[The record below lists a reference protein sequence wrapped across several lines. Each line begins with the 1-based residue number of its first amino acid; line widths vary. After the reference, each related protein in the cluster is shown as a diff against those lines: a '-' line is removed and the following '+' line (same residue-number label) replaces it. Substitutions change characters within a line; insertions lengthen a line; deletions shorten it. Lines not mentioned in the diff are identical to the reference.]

1 MKNKTLDTSKLRK
14 FASFARSALIEQVG
28 TRLKTVLAEKSLAR
42 RESPNAVKELEAKIK
57 ELGEKRLIETVAYTW
72 FNRFCALRYM
82 DVNRYTRIG
91 VLSPADGQFQPEILA
106 EAKMGHID
114 DELVPEVTR
123 KQVLRL
129 LDGTDKS
136 ADPQGEAYRLLL
148 VAVCN
153 YYHSLMPFMF
163 EKIADYTELLLQD
176 DLLSG
181 TSIPAYTREALLPI
195 NCSPEHTE
203 ESVEVIGWLYQ
214 FYIADKKDEVFE
226 GLKKG
231 KKITSENIPAATQL
245 FTPHWIVRYLVEN
258 SLGRLWMLNNPE
270 SKLVE
275 RMDYYIRPEEPEADF
290 SKIGSP
296 EEIKVCDPACGS
308 GHMLTYAFDL
318 LYEIYREEQYPEPEI
333 PSLILKNNLFGI
345 EIDQR
350 AGALAAFALTMK
362 AREKDKRFFT
372 RKSQHDE
379 STRDLSSIDSP
390 KSEIQN
396 PNVCVLENIQI
407 DPDDLSAYMDKVG
420 RDLFS
425 GGLQGVVNQW
435 EEADNFGSLIRP
447 TVTDV
452 SEVLELLRERQ
463 MGQDL
468 FLADVH
474 QKVLKAMRQADYLS
488 PKYHVVVANPPYMG
502 GKGMTPSVK
511 EHAIQHFPE
520 AKGDLFAMFI
530 ERSFELLLDRGIA
543 ALVTMQ
549 SWMFLSSMEKLRK
562 RLLGETTILSLM
574 HMGNNVMGIAFG
586 TAATIWLKSYK
597 PALRGHYCYVQQTDM
612 GENGRPV
619 AFPVRNERLKY
630 VASEEFAKIDGSPIA
645 YWVSENA
652 RSAFAS
658 FPALGEIAYPC
669 QGMATTNN
677 NLFLRRWT
685 EVSFAKAKFDAESEK
700 DAEES
705 GKKWFP
711 YNKGGEFRKWYGNNE
726 HLVNFE
732 NGGKTI
738 CDYIDNTPGA
748 KVGSNGRV
756 INRDKYFQPSITWS
770 FVSSSH
776 FGVRISLPGFIFD
789 VGGSSAFPPV
799 HLREFVAGMLC
810 SNAAF
815 YFMRALNPTLN
826 FQVGNIAQ
834 LPLPF
839 EDKAFVEKVSSG
851 VRQLFELAKSDW
863 DSSEL
868 SWDFAFDELLGSRND
883 SKRIST
889 SAAQLAETRRRRVKL
904 MKSLEEENNRLFL
917 EKFSLDSDLSPVT
930 DSQRVSLFC
939 NPSYRY
945 GAGKS
950 ETELEALLLADTM
963 REFTSYAVGCMLGR
977 YSLDKPGLIL
987 ANQGETAEDYRQQIP
1002 EPTFAP
1008 DEDNVIPLLDGDW
1021 FEDDIT
1027 ERFKAFLKVTFG
1039 TEHYNENFTF
1049 LENALY
1055 PENVTGKKRKT
1066 IRYYFLKDFYNHHIK
1081 LYKKRPIYWLFSSPK
1096 GTFNA
1101 LIYMHRY
1108 RPDTVGTVLHYLREF
1123 RDKLIHHAEHQQM
1136 LADSASASKSEKTQ
1150 AIKDVA
1156 AIKKQLKELEDY
1168 EKTLFEVA
1176 ARKIDIDLDDGVK
1189 HNYQLFGSVL
1199 RKIPGLDA
1207 KGDE

>member
-1 MKNKTLDTSKLRK
+1 METSKLRK

-42 RESPNAVKELEAKIK
+42 RESPNAVKELEGKIK
-57 ELGEKRLIETVAYTW
+57 DLGEKQLIETVAYTW

-91 VLSPADGQFQPEILA
+91 VLSPVDGQFQPEILA
-106 EAKMGHID
+106 EAKMGQID
-114 DELVPEVTR
+114 EDLVPEATR
-123 KQVLRL
+123 TQVLRF

-163 EKIADYTELLLQD
+163 EKIADYTELLLPD

-231 KKITSENIPAATQL
+231 KKITAESIPAATQL

-258 SLGRLWMLNNPE
+258 SLGRLWMLNHSE

-275 RMDYYIRPEEPEADF
+275 RMDYYISPEEPETDF
-290 SKIGSP
+290 LKIGSL

-372 RKSQHDE
+372 RKSQHVE
-379 STRDLSSIDSP
+379 STRDLSSIDNP
-390 KSEIQN
+390 KSKIQN
-396 PNVCVLENIQI
+396 PNVCVLENLQF

-435 EEADNFGSLIRP
+435 EEADNFGSLICP
-447 TVTDV
+447 LVTDV
-452 SEVLELLRERQ
+452 GEVLELLRERR
-463 MGQDL
+463 MDEDL

-474 QKVLKAMRQADYLS
+474 QKVLKALRQADYLS
-488 PKYHVVVANPPYMG
+488 PKYHIVVANPPYMG
-502 GKGMTPSVK
+502 QKGMSASLKAYAANSHPNTKTDMYSMFLERIFDLANPSGTIGIVTP
-511 EHAIQHFPE
+511 F
-520 AKGDLFAMFI
+520 
-530 ERSFELLLDRGIA
+530 
-543 ALVTMQ
+543 T
-549 SWMFLSSMEKLRK
+549 WMFLSSQEHLRK
-562 RLLGETTILSLM
+562 SILRKKTITSLIRPEY
-574 HMGNNVMGIAFG
+574 HAFFDSAYVSLCAFILVNHHIKAYRGTFIDLNAFYGANQQAPRALEAINDPAVSWRYEVTSADFERVPGAPIAF
-586 TAATIWLKSYK
+586 
-597 PALRGHYCYVQQTDM
+597 
-612 GENGRPV
+612 
-619 AFPVRNERLKY
+619 
-630 VASEEFAKIDGSPIA
+630 
-645 YWVSENA
+645 WVSDNVRDVFERGTPLENVAAIKTGLQTGENA
-652 RSAFAS
+652 RFVR
-658 FPALGEIAYPC
+658 C
-669 QGMATTNN
+669 WQ
-677 NLFLRRWT
+677 
-685 EVSFAKAKFDAESEK
+685 EVSFDKFGRRL
-700 DAEES
+700 ES
-705 GKKWFP
+705 GDVAKKSGLKWFP
-711 YNKGGEFRKWYGNNE
+711 YNKGGDFRRWYGNHE
-726 HLVNFE
+726 FVVNWSDDGYEIKNFVDSY
-732 NGGKTI
+732 GKQKSRPQNT
-738 CDYIDNTPGA
+738 DYYF
-748 KVGSNGRV
+748 
-756 INRDKYFQPSITWS
+756 RDSITWS
-770 FVSSSH
+770 FISSSH
-776 FGVRISLPGFIFD
+776 FCARYSDVGAVFD
-789 VGGSSAFPPV
+789 VAGSSAFPV
-799 HLREFVAGMLC
+799 STDHRLVLGLLC
-810 SNAAF
+810 SKLSTLLM
-815 YFMRALNPTLN
+815 YTMNPTVN
-826 FQVGNIAQ
+826 FQVGNVGAIPIIEFA
-834 LPLPF
+834 
-839 EDKAFVEKVSSG
+839 AFDPETVDTI
-851 VRQLFELAKSDW
+851 VRMSRDDW
-863 DSSEL
+863 DRSET
-868 SWDFAFDELLGSRND
+868 SWEFQQLELL
-883 SKRIST
+883 
-889 SAAQLAETRRRRVKL
+889 
-904 MKSLEEENNRLFL
+904 EENNEVHTLQSRYSDIRTVWGERVWRMRQL
-917 EKFSLDSDLSPVT
+917 EESNNHSYIAGYGLQKDIGEQVDIEL
-930 DSQRVSLFC
+930 VSLNC
-939 NPSYRY
+939 NPAYRY
-945 GAGKS
+945 DADKS
-950 ETELEALLLADTM
+950 APELESLLLADTM
-963 REFTSYAVGCMLGR
+963 REFISYAVGCMLGR

-987 ANQGETAEDYRQQIP
+987 ANQGETANDYLRQIP
-1002 EPTFAP
+1002 QPTFAP

-1039 TEHYNENFTF
+1039 TEHYEENLTF

-1055 PENVTGKKRKT
+1055 PDNAGGKKRKT
-1066 IRYYFLKDFYNHHIK
+1066 IRDYFLKDFYNHHIK

-1108 RPDTVGTVLHYLREF
+1108 RPDTVGTVLHYLRDF
-1123 RDKLIHHAEHQQM
+1123 RDKLTHHAEHQQM

-1150 AIKDVA
+1150 AIKVVA

-1176 ARKIDIDLDDGVK
+1176 ARKIDIHLDDGVK
-1189 HNYQLFGSVL
+1189 HNYLLFGSVL

-1207 KGDE
+1207 KED